1 MGWEEEVDYVKR
13 AEVVDKNQK
22 EYDHFCEGG
31 VGAKWV
37 ERRKNG
43 KIKMPSNRWSTLIR
57 SHAHS
62 VRIEQ
67 NDVNIFE
74 FIHML
79 TIINVTKDI
88 QKGKSNK

>member
-43 KIKMPSNRWSTLIR
+43 KIKMPSNR
-57 SHAHS
+57 
-62 VRIEQ
+62 
-67 NDVNIFE
+67 
-74 FIHML
+74 
-79 TIINVTKDI
+79 
-88 QKGKSNK
+88 